1 MEVVASIWQKVI
13 VASVSTDFMG
23 ETVKQ
28 VLFTIRTLY
37 ILVAK

>member
-13 VASVSTDFMG
+13 AASASTDFMG

-28 VLFTIRTLY
+28 VLFTVRSLY
-37 ILVAK
+37 VLVAK

>member
-1 MEVVASIWQKVI
+1 MEVAASIWQKVI
-13 VASVSTDFMG
+13 AASASTDFME